1 MTEAHHWSEDRY
13 WTEALEQ
20 FDQLRNIGFVELDLF
35 AIQEA
40 AFLENGPAFKLMEAM
55 VSVWQCE
62 AAEGYRGACRVLL
75 ATLVRLQELTHP
87 FRRDAVEFL
96 NQYRKLD
103 RRCILA
109 MRQGTPDEKRQAIA
123 SFMSVYGIARNFP
136 GSVKHDPEKYVA
148 VIEELEKTDVS
159 AFENISDR
167 VLDLESR
174 LYTRYGGRRRLSAA
188 SKLLWLIHP
197 NDSILIDSLTAKSLG
212 FATDRTTYS
221 QYVAAWQ
228 ERFSDAASQI
238 AEVCQTLSVEP
249 DLASDIC
256 QTWFHQRVWDFH
268 LVRSE
273 AKKGEGKQKAIRGH
287 REQSSLIQK

>member
-1 MTEAHHWSEDRY
+1 MTESHHWSEDRY

-62 AAEGYRGACRVLL
+62 ASEGYRGAPRILL

-103 RRCILA
+103 RTCMLA
-109 MRQGTPDEKRQAIA
+109 MREGTPDEKRKGIA
-123 SFMSVYGIARNFP
+123 SFVRVYGIARNFP
-136 GSVKHDPEKYVA
+136 GSVKEDPDKYRA

-159 AFENISDR
+159 AFDNISDR

-174 LYTRYGGRRRLSAA
+174 LYDRYAGRRRLSAA
-188 SKLLWLIHP
+188 SKLLWLMHP
-197 NDSILIDSLTAKSLG
+197 EDSILIDRLTAKSLG
-212 FATDRTTYS
+212 FAVDRTTYPN
-221 QYVAAWQ
+221 YVAAWQ
-228 ERFSDAASQI
+228 DGFSRAESQI

-249 DLASDIC
+249 DLAREIS

-268 LVRSE
+268 LMRL
-273 AKKGEGKQKAIRGH
+273 AKA
-287 REQSSLIQK
+287 